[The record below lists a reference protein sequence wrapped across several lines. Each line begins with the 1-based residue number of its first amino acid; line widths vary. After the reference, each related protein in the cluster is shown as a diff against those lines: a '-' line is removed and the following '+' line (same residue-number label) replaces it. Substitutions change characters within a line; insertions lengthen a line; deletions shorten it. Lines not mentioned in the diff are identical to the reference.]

1 MDQYTAMWYGFVQSG
16 YLNMTNYQRLN
27 LHFPM
32 VFPWFSYDY
41 PIKITM
47 CSPPA
52 RHNIARFAGAIVGA
66 TAEREDGA
74 AEQTQAW
81 TEAHQLVAFIG

>member
-1 MDQYTAMWYGFVQSG
+1 MVIFCSFLHV
-16 YLNMTNYQRLN
+16 YQMVN

-74 AEQTQAW
+74 AEHTQAW

>member
-1 MDQYTAMWYGFVQSG
+1 
-16 YLNMTNYQRLN
+16 
-27 LHFPM
+27 M

-74 AEQTQAW
+74 AEQTQA
-81 TEAHQLVAFIG
+81 